1 MNTGITLIG
10 LALVLLSVAFMI
22 SPSTAI
28 GMDPADCGR
37 CIGFSEDTMSDYC
50 GGGMTITKGSSDYN
64 DSSISCQT
72 SPRHR

>member
-28 GMDPADCGR
+28 GTGSADCGK
-37 CIGFSEDTMSDYC
+37 CVGFAEDTLQGEVMIIPEYFSEYD
-50 GGGMTITKGSSDYN
+50 
-64 DSSISCQT
+64 DSIISIQT
-72 SPRHR
+72 YQRHR